1 MTDYRDRNWLETEYL
16 NNNRTMHSIATECG
30 VSSMTI
36 QNWLDRHSIPTRP
49 RGRRSSTS
57 TPRVR
62 DSVMMVS
69 KKDYQAMQEEIEA
82 LRSRVSAI
90 TTKE

>member
-49 RGRRSSTS
+49 RGRRSSAS

-69 KKDYQAMQEEIEA
+69 KKDYQAMQDEIES

-90 TTKE
+90 ITNE

>member
-1 MTDYRDRNWLETEYL
+1 MTDYRDRNWLEIEYL
-16 NNNRTMHSIATECG
+16 NKNRTMSSIATECG

-62 DSVMMVS
+62 EAVMSVS
-69 KKDYQAMQEEIEA
+69 KKEFQSMQDEIDA
-82 LRSRVSAI
+82 LRARISNI
-90 TTKE
+90 GN